1 MLKVAGGGG
10 GGGTPGALV
19 YQGTWNASTNTPAL
33 ASGVGTQGYYYVV
46 SVAGSTN
53 LDGITDWQVTDW
65 AVFNGTAWQK
75 IDNTDG
81 VVSVNGQTGVVVLTA
96 ANVGATP
103 NTTYVLAGTG
113 LSGGGQL
120 TGNVTVN
127 LANTTVTAGTY
138 GNGTTVAQIT
148 VDAQGRITAASN
160 VGIASGGTGTVTNVT
175 TGTGLTG
182 GPITTTGTISLA
194 NTAVTAGS
202 YGNGSTVATFTVN
215 NQGQLTAAANA
226 AISIPASAIN
236 TTISNSGL
244 ANSNVIVNG
253 ATINLGGSGTITA
266 NTTAVLTL
274 GTGLTGTSFN
284 GSTAVTANL
293 ANTTVTAGSY
303 GNASTVGTF
312 TVDAQGRL
320 TTASNSAISIEVAAV
335 NGAVPNTRT
344 IATST
349 GLSGGGDLT
358 ADRTLSVTANSTQQL
373 VAVQNNGVAVGTR
386 QVHNFI
392 PGTNVTITTSDD
404 SANGRANI
412 TISSSGGALTWQSVQ
427 TANFTAVA
435 GNAYPVN
442 TTSGAVTVTL
452 PASPTAGQIVQITD
466 YAGTF
471 STNNCIVGRNGSN
484 IGGLASNSIL
494 NFNRQSVALVYIDAT
509 QGWIA
514 YSAFITTSYG
524 QNYTAS
530 YLIVAGGAGGGGN
543 QGGGGGAGGLLTG
556 STTLSAGTVYTVT
569 VGAGGAGGAAGARG
583 TSGSN
588 SSCLSL
594 TSIGG
599 GGGGA
604 KTLNGLNGGSGG
616 GAGPAA
622 TPSSPGSGTS
632 GQGFAGGN
640 GADGV
645 VSISACGG
653 GGGAGAVGGNSGT
666 TLGAAFGGAGG
677 VGVASTIT
685 GTSVFYAGGGG
696 GGTDHGA
703 TSGSG
708 AGGAGGNGGG
718 GNGGAYT
725 DTLCTAGTANTG
737 GGGGGGGTNI
747 VGAYNTGAAGG
758 SGVVIISVPT
768 VNYTGITTGSPTVTI
783 SGSNTILKFTSSGS
797 YTA

>member
-96 ANVGATP
+96 ANVGATS

-127 LANTTVTAGTY
+127 LANTAVTAGTY

-160 VGIASGGTGTVTNVT
+160 VGIASGGTGTVTNVA

-202 YGNGSTVATFTVN
+202 YGDGSTVATFTVN

-236 TTISNSGL
+236 TTIPNSGL

-320 TTASNSAISIEVAAV
+320 TAASNSAISIEVAAV
-335 NGAVPNTRT
+335 NGAVSNTRT
-344 IATST
+344 IATGT
-349 GLSGGGDLT
+349 GLSGGGNLS

-373 VAVQNNGVAVGTR
+373 VEVQNNGVTVGLR
-386 QVHNFI
+386 QIHNFI
-392 PGTNVTITTSDD
+392 PGTNITLTTADD
-404 SANGRANI
+404 SANGRANVTVGI
-412 TISSSGGALTWQSVQ
+412 SGFIGAANGGLGANVSPGTTGNTIFTTDGSTWSSTQKIVRGT
-427 TANFTAVA
+427 
-435 GNAYPVN
+435 
-442 TTSGAVTVTL
+442 TVTL
-452 PASPTAGQIVQITD
+452 TSQTSVDFSSIPSWVKRVTVNFSGV
-466 YAGTF
+466 
-471 STNNCIVGRNGSN
+471 STNGTSPMVVRLGTSGGIVSTGYLGASQSSSATVASQLWTSGFGTRASATAAADVYHGIWLITLLDAATNTWCSSHTM
-484 IGGLASNSIL
+484 GLSNSAIMDYGAG
-494 NFNRQSVALVYIDAT
+494 SVALSGTMTTVRL
-509 QGWIA
+509 
-514 YSAFITTSYG
+514 TTS
-524 QNYTAS
+524 N
-530 YLIVAGGAGGGGN
+530 
-543 QGGGGGAGGLLTG
+543 
-556 STTLSAGTVYTVT
+556 
-569 VGAGGAGGAAGARG
+569 
-583 TSGSN
+583 
-588 SSCLSL
+588 
-594 TSIGG
+594 
-599 GGGGA
+599 
-604 KTLNGLNGGSGG
+604 
-616 GAGPAA
+616 
-622 TPSSPGSGTS
+622 
-632 GQGFAGGN
+632 
-640 GADGV
+640 
-645 VSISACGG
+645 
-653 GGGAGAVGGNSGT
+653 
-666 TLGAAFGGAGG
+666 
-677 VGVASTIT
+677 
-685 GTSVFYAGGGG
+685 
-696 GGTDHGA
+696 GTDA
-703 TSGSG
+703 FDAGSI
-708 AGGAGGNGGG
+708 
-718 GNGGAYT
+718 
-725 DTLCTAGTANTG
+725 
-737 GGGGGGGTNI
+737 NI
-747 VGAYNTGAAGG
+747 LYE
-758 SGVVIISVPT
+758 
-768 VNYTGITTGSPTVTI
+768 
-783 SGSNTILKFTSSGS
+783 
-797 YTA
+797 